1 MTHLRHISLFLFTEM
16 RYWSVCT
23 ANGLALDYFI
33 RFYRNKSFPEISEIW
48 RCRKRKRAK
57 LLVRNRGG
65 GYLKWVLII
74 QSYYFKWLFLAV
86 TFALLARR
94 RQYLQFFTTIV
105 LSPVQLELNWEV
117 FSYICAKI
125 VSFIVYMHMHRVCP
139 TSLRSHPAHLERKDF
154 AISLNF
160 NHVLWSLWRRL
171 ILNFVLRHTK

>member
-23 ANGLALDYFI
+23 ANCLALDYFI
-33 RFYRNKSFPEISEIW
+33 RFYRNKSFPGISEIW

-57 LLVRNRGG
+57 FLVRNRGG
-65 GYLKWVLII
+65 GYSKWVLII

-86 TFALLARR
+86 TFAPLARQP
-94 RQYLQFFTTIV
+94 QYLEFFTTIV

-125 VSFIVYMHMHRVCP
+125 VSFIVYAYASRVSDFVALSSCSFG
-139 TSLRSHPAHLERKDF
+139 TKRLR
-154 AISLNF
+154 N
-160 NHVLWSLWRRL
+160 
-171 ILNFVLRHTK
+171 